1 LRRGPDAP
9 PELGHEADHLCHA
22 IHAALIRA
30 AACFVAALLALVAA
44 SAPAEA
50 APERISGTLSKHG
63 YTVIALASGGKA
75 TSVPVKKPSFRVRPP
90 AKRVT
95 LHLRTST
102 GQYGGPIVIGRERK
116 GKRAI
121 LGVRAG
127 ARLGRI
133 KIGRGYAKV
142 AKRRP
147 SEWIDGKRFARAKN
161 GVPIGARRFGRVR
174 SKPPQKRLRGDLDL
188 DGIPDPLD
196 VDDDGDLILDS
207 LDSSAT
213 GSARASRV
221 SANPSVGGVANLT
234 LELFRAVNANAAGLT
249 DEQIDA
255 ALAGFGSLDLG
266 SVGIQADAGTAVELD
281 CGDPDTGLVYCRQNA
296 SSGRKLSLFGTP
308 LSAVPFPSCC
318 DPDGDGFGSLDL
330 TTVPGTAPPSGA
342 SYDVRLLHGAASTQ
356 IRTGDLL
363 IGRATIGGKKAEFPA
378 TLQYVYNTVPALFS
392 YSDEAGNW
400 AAPSYPAAPR
410 APGNRLN
417 GFPVA
422 DGPDRDSDI
431 EVTLTLWRPQRK
443 PIPDE
448 AGRWT
453 DIGHQLYAANVVGL
467 ADDGLPKIGPA
478 CPEGAYS
485 ENDPNLTPA
494 RTRAPGF
501 GPAALKDSASDR
513 PADGSTLRFTLNL
526 TRCLASIGARLDPAT
541 PEWGFSLNAIPANTR
556 QGAGNAG
563 TIIYF
568 RRKQGS
574 YQNPVYG
581 LSAPDPMALSAGTND
596 YYVYHTGAR
605 FPILRSSDLVTWT
618 EAGTALAR
626 RPAWVVT
633 GDWHPWAPSVLRDS
647 APCPGSE
654 AGPCHYLYYVGL
666 HDETLVP
673 STHCVGVAVSP
684 APGGPFSD
692 MGPLTDLGGSVDQS
706 GRPPGCGDDYGY
718 SNIDP
723 APFVDDDGSA
733 YLYVSTSRFC
743 AEPSPHT
750 ACPMRPTVSVIPLAA
765 DKVHASGPRKPLF
778 AGDAT
783 GWERQTVEGPWMEK
797 RGSTYY
803 LFYSGGNYRAA
814 YGMGYATASSP
825 LGADAFPAFAKSS
838 FNPVLQQDV
847 GVLSP
852 GGGSMIEGPQGGNW
866 LIYHGRAGD
875 YTQPQTLRIDP
886 VWFETNGSAAVSA
899 PTVGPQTPAP

>member
-1 LRRGPDAP
+1 
-9 PELGHEADHLCHA
+9 
-22 IHAALIRA
+22 
-30 AACFVAALLALVAA
+30 VAALLALLAA
-44 SAPAEA
+44 SAPAGA
-50 APERISGTLSKHG
+50 APERINGTLSKRG
-63 YTVIALASGGKA
+63 YTVIALASSGKA
-75 TSVPVKKPSFRVRPP
+75 SSAGVKQRSFRLRPP

-102 GQYGGPIVIGRERK
+102 GRYGGPIVIGRERK

-133 KIGRGYAKV
+133 KVGRGYGEV
-142 AKRRP
+142 AKGRP
-147 SEWIDGKRFARAKN
+147 KGWIDRERLARAKK

-174 SKPPQKRLRGDLDL
+174 SKPPRKRLRGDLDL

-196 VDDDGDLILDS
+196 IDDDGDLILDN
-207 LDSSAT
+207 LDSSAA
-213 GSARASRV
+213 GSARTSRV
-221 SANPSVGGVANLT
+221 SAKPSVGAVPSLT
-234 LELFRAVNANAAGLT
+234 LELFRAVNANAAGLN

-266 SVGIQADAGTAVELD
+266 SLGIQADAGTAVELD

-296 SSGRKLSLFGTP
+296 SSGRKIPLFGTS

-318 DPDGDGFGSLDL
+318 DPDGDGFGSLDF
-330 TTVPGTAPPSGA
+330 TTVPVTAPPGGSI
-342 SYDVRLLHGAASTQ
+342 YDVRLLHGVGSTLVG
-356 IRTGDLL
+356 TGDLL
-363 IGRATIGGKKAEFPA
+363 IARATIGGTETAFPG
-378 TLQYVYNTVPALFS
+378 TLQYLYNTVPALFS
-392 YSDEAGNW
+392 YSDGAGNS
-400 AAPSYPAAPR
+400 ATPSYPAAPR

-431 EVTLTLWRPQRK
+431 EVTLTFWRPQRK
-443 PIPDE
+443 PIPGE
-448 AGRWT
+448 TGRWT
-453 DIGHQLYAANVVGL
+453 DIGHQLYAANIVGL
-467 ADDGLPKIGPA
+467 GDDGRPKPGPA

-485 ENDPNLTPA
+485 ETDPHLA
-494 RTRAPGF
+494 RSGTRALGF
-501 GPAALKDSASDR
+501 GPFALEDSASDR
-513 PADGSTLRFTLNL
+513 PADGSTLRLTLNL
-526 TRCLASIGARLDPAT
+526 SRCLASIEASLSPAT
-541 PEWGFSLNAIPANTR
+541 PEWGFSLNAIPANAR
-556 QGAGNAG
+556 HGAGNAG
-563 TIIYF
+563 TTIYF

-574 YQNPVYG
+574 YQNPVHG
-581 LSAPDPMALSAGTND
+581 LSAPDPMALAAGTND
-596 YYVYHTGAR
+596 YYVYHTGSR

-626 RPAWVVT
+626 RPAWVVPS
-633 GDWHPWAPSVLRDS
+633 GDWDPWAPSVLRDS
-647 APCPGSE
+647 RPCPGTG

-666 HDETLVP
+666 HEGTLEP
-673 STHCVGVAVSP
+673 STHCVGVAVSST
-684 APGGPFSD
+684 PGGPFSD
-692 MGPLTDLGGSVDQS
+692 TGPLTNLDGSVDQS
-706 GRPPGCGDDYGY
+706 GRPPGCGDDDGY

-743 AEPSPHT
+743 AEPSPQT
-750 ACPMRPTVSVIPLAA
+750 ACPLRPTVSVIPLAA
-765 DKVHASGPRKPLF
+765 DRVHASGPRKPLF

-783 GWERQTVEGPWMEK
+783 TWERQTVEGPWTEK

-803 LFYSGGNYRAA
+803 LFYSGGDYRAG
-814 YGMGYATASSP
+814 YGMGYATAGSP
-825 LGADAFPAFAKSS
+825 LGANAFPAFAKSPL
-838 FNPVLQQDV
+838 NPVLQQDV

-852 GGGSMIEGPQGGNW
+852 GGGSMIKGPQGGDW

-899 PTVGPQTPAP
+899 PTAGPQTPAP